1 MTETNM
7 TEKKAPPK
15 TLPLQFPLCIFKT
28 HNRMDDYGAAD
39 MKNGDLTE
47 AELKGKF
54 NLRGVSVTLDPYTG
68 EKTPTSFAMDHFNKK
83 PKEKVNKAEVA
94 RVLFDEF
101 RHLSDTF
108 SFSGKYQ
115 SIMRKMITHM
125 QINNGAPFRDLLL
138 DSALKE
144 QILSDKSND
153 SSLLKIKNA
162 LIENIDWNNGHYP
175 INNKGMMTEAIKD
188 TILPRFNRLND
199 RINGLGISVHAIH
212 ATHITIRS
220 LQVNGNEFR
229 AIVHYRSQDHFGLD
243 NTDMLDSFYRQFRI
257 FHIWFVLQRW
267 RGLGYKPFLT
277 NMETS
282 IEITG
287 KRK

>member
-28 HNRMDDYGAAD
+28 RNRMDDYGAAD

-144 QILSDKSND
+144 QILSDKSKN
-153 SSLLKIKNA
+153 SSLLSIKKT
-162 LIENIDWNNGHYP
+162 LLEKIDWDNGHYP
-175 INNKGMMTEAIKD
+175 LSDKVILSEVMKD
-188 TILPRFNRLND
+188 IILPRFDRSKD
-199 RINGLGISVHAIH
+199 RINGLGIGVHAIH
-212 ATHITIRS
+212 ATHITIKS
-220 LQVNGNEFR
+220 LKVDGDMFH
-229 AIVHYRSQDHFGLD
+229 ATVHYRSQDHFGLD
-243 NTDMLDSFYRQFRI
+243 DTDILDSFYRQFRI

-267 RGLGYKPFLT
+267 KGLGYKPFLT
-277 NMETS
+277 NMEAS

-287 KRK
+287 KRQ

>member
-1 MTETNM
+1 M

-28 HNRMDDYGAAD
+28 RNRMDDYGAAD

-94 RVLFDEF
+94 RILFDEF

-115 SIMRKMITHM
+115 SIMRKMITYM

-188 TILPRFNRLND
+188 TVLPRFNRLND

-277 NMETS
+277 NMEAS

>member
-1 MTETNM
+1 M

-28 HNRMDDYGAAD
+28 RNRMDDYGAAD

-144 QILSDKSND
+144 QILSDKSKN
-153 SSLLKIKNA
+153 SSLLSIKKT
-162 LIENIDWNNGHYP
+162 LLEKIDWDNGHYP
-175 INNKGMMTEAIKD
+175 LSDKVILSEVMKD
-188 TILPRFNRLND
+188 IILPRFDRSKD
-199 RINGLGISVHAIH
+199 RINGLGIGVHAIH
-212 ATHITIRS
+212 ATHITIKS
-220 LQVNGNEFR
+220 LKVDGDMFH
-229 AIVHYRSQDHFGLD
+229 ATVHYRSQDHFGLD
-243 NTDMLDSFYRQFRI
+243 DTDILDSFYRQFRI

-267 RGLGYKPFLT
+267 KGLGYKPFLT
-277 NMETS
+277 NMEAS

-287 KRK
+287 KRQ

>member
-1 MTETNM
+1 MTEKNM
-7 TEKKAPPK
+7 TEKKALPK

-101 RHLSDTF
+101 RYLSDTF

-144 QILSDKSND
+144 QILSDKSKN
-153 SSLLKIKNA
+153 SSLLKIREILKKA
-162 LIENIDWNNGHYP
+162 IDWENGYYP
-175 INNKGMMTEAIKD
+175 LSAKD
-188 TILPRFNRLND
+188 TITRSLYGTVLPRFNRLND

-212 ATHITIRS
+212 ATHITIKS
-220 LQVNGNEFR
+220 LKVDGDMFH

-243 NTDMLDSFYRQFRI
+243 DTDILDSFYRQFRI

-267 RGLGYKPFLT
+267 KGLGYKPFLT
-277 NMETS
+277 NMEAS

-287 KRK
+287 KR

>member
-1 MTETNM
+1 M
-7 TEKKAPPK
+7 TEKKALPK

-28 HNRMDDYGAAD
+28 RNRMDDYGAAD

-68 EKTPTSFAMDHFNKK
+68 EKTPTSFAMDHFNQK

-144 QILSDKSND
+144 QILSDKSKK
-153 SSLLKIKNA
+153 SSLVIIQSILEKTINWK
-162 LIENIDWNNGHYP
+162 EGHYSSNDES
-175 INNKGMMTEAIKD
+175 ILSDAVKKS
-188 TILPRFNRLND
+188 ILPRFNRWKD
-199 RINGLGISVHAIH
+199 RANGLGITVHAIH
-212 ATHITIRS
+212 ATHITIKS
-220 LQVNGNEFR
+220 LKIDGDMFH
-229 AIVHYRSQDHFGLD
+229 ATVHYRSQDHFGLD
-243 NTDMLDSFYRQFRI
+243 DTDVLDPFYRQFRI

-267 RGLGYKPFLT
+267 KGLGYKPFLT
-277 NMETS
+277 NMEATL
-282 IEITG
+282 EITG
-287 KRK
+287 VRPKNAKK

>member
-28 HNRMDDYGAAD
+28 RNRMDDYGAAD

-94 RVLFDEF
+94 RILFDEF

-115 SIMRKMITHM
+115 SIMRKMITYM

-188 TILPRFNRLND
+188 TVLPRFNRLND

-277 NMETS
+277 NMEAS
-282 IEITG
+282 
-287 KRK
+287 

>member
-1 MTETNM
+1 
-7 TEKKAPPK
+7 
-15 TLPLQFPLCIFKT
+15 
-28 HNRMDDYGAAD
+28 MDDYGAAD

-94 RVLFDEF
+94 RILFDEF

-144 QILSDKSND
+144 QILSDKSKN
-153 SSLLKIKNA
+153 SSLLSIKKT
-162 LIENIDWNNGHYP
+162 LLEKIDWDNGHYP
-175 INNKGMMTEAIKD
+175 LSDKVILSEVMKD
-188 TILPRFNRLND
+188 IILPRFDRSKD
-199 RINGLGISVHAIH
+199 RINGLGIGVHAIH
-212 ATHITIRS
+212 ATHITIKS
-220 LQVNGNEFR
+220 LKVDGDMFH
-229 AIVHYRSQDHFGLD
+229 ATVHYRSQDHFGLD
-243 NTDMLDSFYRQFRI
+243 DTDILDSFYRQFRI

-267 RGLGYKPFLT
+267 KGLGYKPFLT
-277 NMETS
+277 NMEAS

-287 KRK
+287 KRQ

>member
-28 HNRMDDYGAAD
+28 RNRMDDYGAAD

-94 RVLFDEF
+94 RILFDEF

-115 SIMRKMITHM
+115 SIMRKMITYM

-188 TILPRFNRLND
+188 TVLPRFNRLND

-220 LQVNGNEFR
+220 LQVNGN
-229 AIVHYRSQDHFGLD
+229 
-243 NTDMLDSFYRQFRI
+243 
-257 FHIWFVLQRW
+257 
-267 RGLGYKPFLT
+267 
-277 NMETS
+277 
-282 IEITG
+282 
-287 KRK
+287 

>member
-1 MTETNM
+1 
-7 TEKKAPPK
+7 
-15 TLPLQFPLCIFKT
+15 
-28 HNRMDDYGAAD
+28 
-39 MKNGDLTE
+39 
-47 AELKGKF
+47 
-54 NLRGVSVTLDPYTG
+54 
-68 EKTPTSFAMDHFNKK
+68 MDHFNKK

-94 RVLFDEF
+94 RILFDEF

-115 SIMRKMITHM
+115 SIMRKMITYM

-188 TILPRFNRLND
+188 TVLPRFNRLND

-277 NMETS
+277 NMEAS

>member
-1 MTETNM
+1 
-7 TEKKAPPK
+7 
-15 TLPLQFPLCIFKT
+15 
-28 HNRMDDYGAAD
+28 MDDYGAAD

-94 RVLFDEF
+94 RILFDEF

-115 SIMRKMITHM
+115 SIMRKMITYM

-188 TILPRFNRLND
+188 TVLPRFNRLND

-220 LQVNGNEFR
+220 LQVNGNEF
-229 AIVHYRSQDHFGLD
+229 
-243 NTDMLDSFYRQFRI
+243 
-257 FHIWFVLQRW
+257 
-267 RGLGYKPFLT
+267 
-277 NMETS
+277 
-282 IEITG
+282 
-287 KRK
+287 

>member
-1 MTETNM
+1 M

-94 RVLFDEF
+94 RILFDEF

-144 QILSDKSND
+144 QILSDKSKN
-153 SSLLKIKNA
+153 SSLLSIKKT
-162 LIENIDWNNGHYP
+162 LLEKIDWDNGHYP
-175 INNKGMMTEAIKD
+175 LSDKVILSEVMKD
-188 TILPRFNRLND
+188 IILPRFDRSKD
-199 RINGLGISVHAIH
+199 RINGLGIGVHAIH
-212 ATHITIRS
+212 ATHITIKS
-220 LQVNGNEFR
+220 LKVDGDMFH
-229 AIVHYRSQDHFGLD
+229 ATVHYRSQDHFGLD
-243 NTDMLDSFYRQFRI
+243 DTDILDSFYRQFRI

-267 RGLGYKPFLT
+267 KGLGYKPFLT
-277 NMETS
+277 NMEAS

-287 KRK
+287 KRQ